1 MAEWSSEGV
10 VMDTYDRNAATANVK
25 QMLYI
30 LGEAA
35 KPNEVGFN
43 EDRMVELYRLWLIVG
58 SWMRTP
64 EYWRNYGIQL
74 GFLRAPGA
82 ISGNLKYSD
91 LLRVALKNLAEVNE
105 KDNDTKHRRAAFDRA
120 QERMFDFM
128 YAFHTALAKQSKA
141 RADAFRQ
148 KLQPIPAYVA
158 KNYQKHWG

>member
-1 MAEWSSEGV
+1 MAEWSTDGV
-10 VMDTYDRNAATANVK
+10 VLDTFDRSAATANVN
-25 QMLYI
+25 QMLRI
-30 LGEAA
+30 LDAAA
-35 KPNEVGFN
+35 KPGHVGFD

-58 SWMRTP
+58 TWMRTR
-64 EYWRNYGIQL
+64 EYGRYYGIQL

-91 LLRVALKNLAEVNE
+91 LLRAALKTLADLSE
-105 KDNDTKHRRAAFDRA
+105 KDNDSKHRRAAFDRA

-141 RADAFRQ
+141 RAEAFRQ

-158 KNYQKHWG
+158 KNYDKHWG